1 MSGIHHL
8 HRAEVWAEALHAEHK
23 ETRADRCYDDY
34 LEEGL
39 RSRDFAAA
47 RERIRADAPC
57 VFPSHP
63 RFVRTGPRTAPSRT
77 SSRDL
82 SGSRHNLS
90 MYYESGSGS
99 SLYGSA
105 CDASLADDRSGSSF
119 TDAASGRL
127 DYCLLDALERVLVAH
142 AVRSPQGYVPFAATV
157 AGVMLLETD
166 DEENAFWMLAAFC
179 EDVAPWAFTAGHLPF
194 LAECATL
201 DRAVAAEMPA
211 LDASLRRAAVRPSLL
226 CAGWL
231 TRFGASVL
239 PGESA
244 LRLLDAI
251 VLEGSDV
258 LPQAVLAFLRVRGDE
273 ILTRG
278 GGCGAALLDA
288 ADDVAASSFVF
299 DEVIEDAVHS
309 ARAARE
315 SPAWCRLRADARA
328 AVHSRASA
336 LGSLRKLDQLFGRFA
351 EENRGVCRD
360 EFDDLAWAAYP
371 VGVEADD
378 LGVEGVDPTA
388 DVSADAATRAFDLA
402 RREVAEE
409 HGSNGSNGSN
419 GPNGGGFK
427 HGVSSAPE
435 TPRSARSC
443 ASSLC
448 ETFSRFGDGFGEEAH
463 VVSHARWRATCDRDP
478 ALKARL
484 RVANLPGDAADARV
498 RALLRGVEASSGSR
512 GGYASSAG
520 CTSASEDERRPP
532 GGRNKGLPP
541 PSPSGAGA
549 GGAPSPAKL
558 AAAVRTAHAAMG
570 VFDAGASRGVN
581 RHAAAALESAMLFAG
596 GGAGWLEKIRFGARG
611 SMVLASIEAAVRAAH
626 MDSRDAF
633 HVSVIASR
641 DVVPSVASLLSWS
654 TPFFD
659 RTPHTR
665 YHLLVQSPGSAPYV
679 LCKRYSDF
687 KQLHADAEGKGLAA
701 DVGPSL
707 ELPTGFGSFSSDPS
721 VVARRKVA
729 LQRYM
734 DALACSGSAGAL
746 AHLRVFLQLDS
757 PPRAKRRVRGA
768 CYIGCDGFFGA

>member
-23 ETRADRCYDDY
+23 ETAADRCYDDY

-47 RERIRADAPC
+47 RERIRCDVPC

-63 RFVRTGPRTAPSRT
+63 RFVRTGPRTADGWGGDASRDRRGASVLSRT

-82 SGSRHNLS
+82 SGSL
-90 MYYESGSGS
+90 YESS
-99 SLYGSA
+99 SDLYGSA
-105 CDASLADDRSGSSF
+105 CDLSLADDRSGSSF
-119 TDAASGRL
+119 TDAVSGRL
-127 DYCLLDALERVLVAH
+127 DYCLLDALERVLVAA

-157 AGVMLLETD
+157 AGVLLLETD

-179 EDVAPWAFTAGHLPF
+179 EDVAPWAFTAGALPF

-211 LDASLRRAAVRPSLL
+211 LDARLRRAAVRPSLL

-231 TRFGASVL
+231 TKFGVSVL

-258 LPQAVLAFLRVRGDE
+258 LPQAVLAFLRAHGDQILSRGK
-273 ILTRG
+273 
-278 GGCGAALLDA
+278 GCGAALLDA
-288 ADDVAASSFVF
+288 ADDVAAGSFVF
-299 DEVIEDAVHS
+299 DEVVEDAVHS
-309 ARAARE
+309 ARCARE

-336 LGSLRKLDQLFGRFA
+336 LGSLRELDRSFGRFA

-360 EFDDLAWAAYP
+360 EFDDLVWAAYP

-409 HGSNGSNGSN
+409 HGVGGS
-419 GPNGGGFK
+419 GFRTN
-427 HGVSSAPE
+427 SAPE

-448 ETFSRFGDGFGEEAH
+448 ETFGSRFGDSSDEAH
-463 VVSHARWRATCDRDP
+463 VVSHARWRAHCDRDP

-498 RALLRGVEASSGSR
+498 RALLRGVDGGIGYAAR
-512 GGYASSAG
+512 LGGYASAN
-520 CTSASEDERRPP
+520 CTSASEDEKNP
-532 GGRNKGLPP
+532 GGTNP
-541 PSPSGAGA
+541 

-558 AAAVRTAHAAMG
+558 ASAVRTAHAAMG
-570 VFDAGASRGVN
+570 VLDAGAKSGAFPMN

-596 GGAGWLEKIRFGARG
+596 GGVGWLEKIRFGARG
-611 SMVLASIEAAVRAAH
+611 SMVLASIEATVRAAH

-641 DVVPSVASLLSWS
+641 DVVPSVTSLLSWS

-721 VVARRKVA
+721 VVARRRVA

>member
-1 MSGIHHL
+1 M
-8 HRAEVWAEALHAEHK
+8 WAEALHAEHK
-23 ETRADRCYDDY
+23 ETAADRCYDDY

-47 RERIRADAPC
+47 RERIRSDAPC

-63 RFVRTGPRTAPSRT
+63 RFVRTGPRTADGWGDAARDRRGASVLSRT

-82 SGSRHNLS
+82 SGSLH
-90 MYYESGSGS
+90 ESS
-99 SLYGSA
+99 SDLYGSA
-105 CDASLADDRSGSSF
+105 CDLSLADDRSGSSF

-127 DYCLLDALERVLVAH
+127 DYCLLDALERVLVAA

-157 AGVMLLETD
+157 AGVLLLETD

-179 EDVAPWAFTAGHLPF
+179 EDVAPWAFTAGALPF
-194 LAECATL
+194 LAECAVL

-211 LDASLRRAAVRPSLL
+211 LDKRLRRAAVRPSLL

-231 TRFGASVL
+231 TKFGASVL

-258 LPQAVLAFLRVRGDE
+258 LPQAVLAFLRARGEE

-278 GGCGAALLDA
+278 EGCGAALLDA
-288 ADDVAASSFVF
+288 ADDVAAGSFVF
-299 DEVIEDAVHS
+299 DEVVEDAVHS

-336 LGSLRKLDQLFGRFA
+336 LGSLRELDRLFGRFA

-402 RREVAEE
+402 RREAAEE
-409 HGSNGSNGSN
+409 HG
-419 GPNGGGFK
+419 
-427 HGVSSAPE
+427 AE

-448 ETFSRFGDGFGEEAH
+448 ETFGSRFGDSSDEAH
-463 VVSHARWRATCDRDP
+463 VVSHARWRAHCDRDP

-498 RALLRGVEASSGSR
+498 RALLRGADGGIGSSR
-512 GGYASSAG
+512 AGGYASN
-520 CTSASEDERRPP
+520 CTSASEDERNP
-532 GGRNKGLPP
+532 
-541 PSPSGAGA
+541 AGTK

-558 AAAVRTAHAAMG
+558 ASAVRTAHAAMG
-570 VFDAGASRGVN
+570 VLDAGAKSGAFPMN

-596 GGAGWLEKIRFGARG
+596 GGVGWLEKIRFGARG
-611 SMVLASIEAAVRAAH
+611 SMVLASIEATVRAAH

-641 DVVPSVASLLSWS
+641 DVVPSVTSLLSWS

-665 YHLLVQSPGSAPYV
+665 YRLLVQSPGSAPYV

-721 VVARRKVA
+721 VVARRRVA

-734 DALACSGSAGAL
+734 DAPACSGSAGAL

>member
-1 MSGIHHL
+1 VSGIHHL

-23 ETRADRCYDDY
+23 EISADRCYDDY

-63 RFVRTGPRTAPSRT
+63 RFVRTGPRKEPGLSRT

-82 SGSRHNLS
+82 SGSHHNLS
-90 MYYESGSGS
+90 VWNESSTGG

-157 AGVMLLETD
+157 AGVLLLETD
-166 DEENAFWMLAAFC
+166 DEENAFWMLASFC
-179 EDVAPWAFTAGHLPF
+179 EDAAPWAFTAGHLPF

-211 LDASLRRAAVRPSLL
+211 LDASLRKAAVRPSLL

-258 LPQAVLAFLRVRGDE
+258 LPQAVLAFLRVRGDQ

-288 ADDVAASSFVF
+288 ADDVAAGSFVF
-299 DEVIEDAVHS
+299 DEVIEDAVLS

-336 LGSLRKLDQLFGRFA
+336 LGSLRELDQLFGRFA

-409 HGSNGSNGSN
+409 HGSNA
-419 GPNGGGFK
+419 GPNGGGGFK
-427 HGVSSAPE
+427 QAVSSSAPE

-448 ETFSRFGDGFGEEAH
+448 ETFSRFGDGFGDEAH

-498 RALLRGVEASSGSR
+498 RALLRGVEASCPGR
-512 GGYASSAG
+512 LGGYASSAG
-520 CTSASEDERRPP
+520 CTSASEDERRPGP
-532 GGRNKGLPP
+532 GGRGKSPLPP
-541 PSPSGAGA
+541 SGGPS

-570 VFDAGASRGVN
+570 VLDAARSKSMN